1 MHRSTKITKV
11 KAWKENLDLSKPY
24 TIAYK
29 TIDHIENV
37 FVYIEL
43 RDGLS
48 GIGAG
53 CPASF
58 VTGETV
64 EQAIGFLQQNLEVLL
79 LGKDIRHF
87 YNILQNLAT
96 IGGAVPAA
104 RAAIDI
110 ALYDLWTKWL
120 KVPLVHFLG
129 QRHRSLPTSITIG
142 ILSLDETL
150 AEATEHIANGFK
162 IIKLKVGKT
171 LEEDIEIIARLR
183 ERVGE
188 TIKIRVDAN
197 QGYSVQDVATFVQK
211 TSAYEVEFIEQALS
225 PNQLPQMLQL
235 SQAIRKNSAAD
246 EDLISPL
253 DALQMAQHPQP
264 YGIYNIKLMKCGGIY
279 PALQIADMAQ
289 FAGIDLMWGCNDES
303 IVSITAALHAA
314 FACPHTKYLD
324 LDGSFDL
331 AKDVV
336 TGGFVLKDGHLS
348 VDENRVGLGVDFIGR

>member
-11 KAWKENLDLSKPY
+11 KAWRENLQLSKPY

-29 TIDHIENV
+29 TISSIENV
-37 FVYIEL
+37 FVYIETS
-43 RDGLS
+43 DGLS
-48 GIGAG
+48 GVGAG
-53 CPASF
+53 CPAPF

-64 EQAIGFLQQNLEVLL
+64 EHAIGFLQQNLEALL

-87 YNILQNLAT
+87 YGILQSLA
-96 IGGAVPAA
+96 IPALAVPAA

-120 KVPLVHFLG
+120 DVPLVHFLG
-129 QRHRSLPTSITIG
+129 QRHRSLPTSVTIG

-150 AEATEHIANGFK
+150 AEGAEHIANGFK

-171 LEEDIEIIARLR
+171 LEEDIETVARLR
-183 ERVGE
+183 ELVGE
-188 TIKIRVDAN
+188 QVKIRVDAN
-197 QGYSVQDVATFVQK
+197 QGYSVEDVKSFVQQ
-211 TSAYEVEFIEQALS
+211 TTAYDVEFIEQAL
-225 PNQLPQMLQL
+225 PPDQLPQMLKL
-235 SQAIRKNSAAD
+235 PEPIRKDSAAD
-246 EDLISPL
+246 EDLISPV
-253 DALQMAQHPQP
+253 DALQMAQSPQP

-279 PALQIADMAQ
+279 PALQIADMAK

-314 FACPHTKYLD
+314 LACPHTKYLD

-331 AKDVV
+331 AKYVV
-336 TGGFVLKDGHLS
+336 TGGFVLKDGCLS
-348 VDENRVGLGVDFIGR
+348 VDESRVGLGVDLIS